1 MRKQVVP
8 SIIARTQEELDYRL
22 DKIDFSTVIHLDIM
36 DAKFVNN
43 SSLDFDFNL
52 FKIDH
57 IFEAHLMIEN
67 PEEWIDKN
75 WNKVDSFLVHIESC
89 NDPVKLIG
97 LVRDKGKRI
106 GFVLNPK
113 TGVENIADFLGDIDQ
128 VLIMAVNPGFYGS
141 RFLPEVLHKVK
152 QLRALKPDLDI
163 EVDGGISDRTIEEV
177 LNSGANLFVSGS
189 HIMNADDSEKVF
201 NDLMLLLE

>member
-1 MRKQVVP
+1 MRKQIIP

-22 DKIDFSTVIHLDIM
+22 DKIDFSSVIHLDVM
-36 DAKFVNN
+36 DGKFVDN

-113 TGVENIADFLGDIDQ
+113 TSVDNIADFLGDIDQ

-152 QLRALKPDLDI
+152 QLRALKSDLDI
-163 EVDGGISDRTIEEV
+163 EVDGGINDKTIEEV
-177 LNSGANLFVSGS
+177 SNSGANLFVSGS

>member
-1 MRKQVVP
+1 MRKQIIP

-22 DKIDFSTVIHLDIM
+22 DKVGFSPVVHLDVM
-36 DAKFVNN
+36 DGKFVDN

-52 FKIDH
+52 FKLDH

-67 PEEWIDKN
+67 PEEWVDKN
-75 WNKVDSFLVHIESC
+75 WNKVDCFLIHIESC
-89 NDPVKLIG
+89 KDPRKIIDSL
-97 LVRDKGKRI
+97 RDKGKRV

-113 TGVENIADFLGDIDQ
+113 TSVDNITDFLGDIDQ
-128 VLIMAVNPGFYGS
+128 VLVMTVNPGFYGS

-163 EVDGGISDRTIEEV
+163 EVDGGISDKTIEEV
-177 LNSGANLFVSGS
+177 MNSGANLFVSGS

>member
-1 MRKQVVP
+1 MRKQIIP

-22 DKIDFSTVIHLDIM
+22 DKVDFSPVIHLDVM
-36 DAKFVNN
+36 DGKFVDN

-67 PEEWIDKN
+67 PEEWIGKN
-75 WNKVDSFLVHIESC
+75 WNKVDAIFVHIESC
-89 NDPVKLIG
+89 ENPAAVINMI
-97 LVRDKGKRI
+97 RDKGKRV

-113 TGVENIADFLGDIDQ
+113 TSVDNIADFLGDIDQ
-128 VLIMAVNPGFYGS
+128 VLVMTVNPGFYGS

-163 EVDGGISDRTIEEV
+163 EVDGGINDKTIEEV
-177 LNSGANLFVSGS
+177 LDAGANLFVSGS
-189 HIMNADDSEKVF
+189 YIMNADDPQKVL
-201 NDLMLLLE
+201 DELTDLLE

>member
-22 DKIDFSTVIHLDIM
+22 DKVDFSPVIHLDVM
-36 DAKFVNN
+36 DAKFVDN

-67 PEEWIDKN
+67 PEEWIEKN
-75 WNKVDSFLVHIESC
+75 WNKVDCFLVHIESC
-89 NDPVKLIG
+89 KDPRKIIET
-97 LVRDKGKRI
+97 VRDKGKRI

-113 TGVENIADFLGDIDQ
+113 VGVDNIADFLGDIDQ

-141 RFLPEVLHKVK
+141 RFMPEVLHKVK

-163 EVDGGISDRTIEEV
+163 EVDGGINDKTIEEV
-177 LNSGANLFVSGS
+177 VNAGANLFVSGS
-189 HIMNADDSEKVF
+189 HIMNADDPEK
-201 NDLMLLLE
+201 NLNNLTALLD

>member
-1 MRKQVVP
+1 MRKQIIP

-22 DKIDFSTVIHLDIM
+22 DKIDFSSVIHLDVM
-36 DAKFVNN
+36 DGKFVDN

-57 IFEAHLMIEN
+57 VFEAHLMIEN
-67 PEEWIDKN
+67 PEEWIEKN

-89 NDPVKLIG
+89 NDPIKLINI
-97 LVRDKGKRI
+97 VKEKGKRI

-113 TGVENIADFLGDIDQ
+113 ISVDNITDFLGDIDQ

-152 QLRALKPDLDI
+152 QLRALKSDLDI
-163 EVDGGISDRTIEEV
+163 EVDGGINDKTIEEV
-177 LNSGANLFVSGS
+177 SNAGANLFVSGS
-189 HIMNADDSEKVF
+189 HIMNADDSEKIF

>member
-1 MRKQVVP
+1 MRKEVVP

-22 DKIDFSTVIHLDIM
+22 DKVDFSSIIHLDVM
-36 DAKFVNN
+36 DAKFVDN

-57 IFEAHLMIEN
+57 IFEAHLMVEK
-67 PEEWIDKN
+67 PEEWIEKN
-75 WNKVDSFLVHIESC
+75 WNKVDCFLVHIESC
-89 NDPVKLIG
+89 KDPMKLINI
-97 LVRDKGKRI
+97 VREKGKRI
-106 GFVLNPK
+106 GFVLNPE
-113 TGVENIADFLGDIDQ
+113 TSVDNIADFLGEIDQ
-128 VLIMAVNPGFYGS
+128 LLVMTVNPGSYGS

-152 QLRALKPDLDI
+152 QLRALKSDLDI
-163 EVDGGISDRTIEEV
+163 EVDGGINDKTIEEV

-189 HIMNADDSEKVF
+189 HLMNADDSEKVF